1 MIPNAETLDKVMNTV
16 EKGAIRFHG
25 DSVAFVKEDDFV
37 YISKPLG
44 KVALNGVTLQLTEE
58 EVGAIVDF
66 IIDEIL
72 GGYRVV

>member
-44 KVALNGVTLQLTEE
+44 KVALNGVTLQLTDD
-58 EVGAIVDF
+58 EVSAILAF